1 MNLAQAVR
9 TMLLGMD
16 NNVVQDSNIIYGTRN
31 QFTSLPAVTFQ
42 INDNETLTIGES
54 AVDTI
59 RRAQVTIKSYAKSSE
74 DAVAMGTEVE
84 DNLSAGTYS
93 TVDFMAVLNKNS
105 VLEEPTGGFGEEA
118 NPYVVT
124 TTSEIY
130 YKG

>member
-1 MNLAQAVR
+1 MNLAQAIR
-9 TMLLGMD
+9 TMLQGM
-16 NNVVQDSNIIYGTRN
+16 NNAVVDDANIIYGTRN
-31 QFTSLPAVTFQ
+31 QFTSLPAVTYQ
-42 INDNETLTIGES
+42 INDNETLTIGAT
-54 AVDTI
+54 AVDTL

-84 DNLSAGTYS
+84 DNLSSGTYNS
-93 TVDFMAVLNKNS
+93 IDFCAVLNKNS